1 MPDALAVDWLGR
13 PCPKCGYVRT
23 RQDAGPASQCPRCR
37 LVYAAFKPGEAH
49 ASDDM
54 APYVLALSSLLLVAV
69 NVVVLVVA
77 WRLHMSLANLMLVY
91 WIQSV
96 LIGVSYIAR
105 VLMLRP
111 VNTDESERW
120 NWLQW
125 GTIRRFALFYGLFHY
140 FYGMLI
146 VIFAFEGR
154 KTLDGAA
161 IYGWCALAFAI
172 SQAVSLWQQVA
183 ADAAQRRS
191 IHDVPAPIA
200 RPMAILVMAILGFGF
215 FGGGFDPV
223 SLVLFGLLKT
233 AADVAMHIVEHLAP
247 QSQS

>member
-37 LVYAAFKPGEAH
+37 LVDAQFKQGEAH

-69 NVVVLVVA
+69 NVIVLAIA

-96 LIGVSYIAR
+96 LIAVTYVAR

-111 VNTDESERW
+111 GNADE
-120 NWLQW
+120 
-125 GTIRRFALFYGLFHY
+125 A
-140 FYGMLI
+140 
-146 VIFAFEGR
+146 
-154 KTLDGAA
+154 
-161 IYGWCALAFAI
+161 
-172 SQAVSLWQQVA
+172 
-183 ADAAQRRS
+183 
-191 IHDVPAPIA
+191 
-200 RPMAILVMAILGFGF
+200 
-215 FGGGFDPV
+215 
-223 SLVLFGLLKT
+223 
-233 AADVAMHIVEHLAP
+233 
-247 QSQS
+247 

>member
-1 MPDALAVDWLGR
+1 MPDALAVDGVGE
-13 PCPKCGYVRT
+13 PCPKCGYVRR
-23 RQDAGPASQCPRCR
+23 RQDADPASQCPRCR

-96 LIGVSYIAR
+96 LIAVTYVAR

-111 VNTDESERW
+111 GNADEAERW
-120 NWLQW
+120 KWLKW
-125 GTIRRFALFYGLFHY
+125 GTIQRAVLFYGLFHF

-215 FGGGFDPV
+215 CGGGFDPV

-233 AADVAMHIVEHLAP
+233 AADVVTHVIEHLP
-247 QSQS
+247 SRS